1 MQRTESRSPSRRSFR
16 LAAAGITLLPML
28 LLFTEAATAPA
39 HAATLDRIK
48 QSAKITLGYRADARP
63 FSYRDDAGKAAGYSV
78 ALCEKV
84 VEQVKTEL
92 GLPMLAV
99 DWMQVAMEERV
110 AAVQQ
115 GKVDLMCGAETAT
128 LARRKDVSFSVPIF
142 PSGIGA
148 LLRADAPAALRDL
161 LAEGHPGPRPV
172 WRGSPAQALLQL
184 TTVSIL
190 AGTTSVAWLAG
201 RLDELEISA
210 QVVPVE
216 GYQAGIQRVIDRS
229 SDVFFGDRPI
239 LLDAATRGASAGS
252 LIVLDRLFTY
262 EPIALALQRNDD
274 DFRLVVDRSL
284 SRLFV
289 SKEIPVLY
297 TKWFGE
303 PDSSVVTF
311 FRQAALPE

>member
-1 MQRTESRSPSRRSFR
+1 MQRTESRSPSRRRFR

-28 LLFTEAATAPA
+28 LLFAEAAPA

-84 VEQVKTEL
+84 VEQVKAEL
-92 GLPMLAV
+92 GLPMLAAEWV
-99 DWMQVAMEERV
+99 QVAMEERFSS
-110 AAVQQ
+110 VQQ
-115 GKVDLMCGAETAT
+115 GKVDLMCGAETET
-128 LARRKDVSFSVPIF
+128 LAIRKDVSFSVPIF

-148 LLRADAPAALRDL
+148 LLRADALPALREL
-161 LAEGHPGPRPV
+161 LAEGHPPPHPV
-172 WRGSPAQALLQL
+172 WRGSPAQALLQQ

-190 AGTTSVAWLAG
+190 AGTTSVAWLAS
-201 RLDELEISA
+201 RLDALEVSA
-210 QVVPVE
+210 NVVPVE
-216 GYQAGIQRVIDRS
+216 SSQAGVRRVIDRS

-239 LLDAATRGASAGS
+239 LLDAAARGASAGS

-289 SKEIPVLY
+289 SKEIPGLY

-303 PDSSVVTF
+303 PDPSVVTF
-311 FRQAALPE
+311 FRQTALPE